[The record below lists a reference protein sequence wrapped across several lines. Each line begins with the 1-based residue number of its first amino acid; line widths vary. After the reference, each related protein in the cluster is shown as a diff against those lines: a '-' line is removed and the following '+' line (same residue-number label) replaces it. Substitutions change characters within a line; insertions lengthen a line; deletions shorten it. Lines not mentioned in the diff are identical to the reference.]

1 VLAANNIMQQQMAP
15 FHCCQGVI
23 SAACVWFMVGV
34 TSYTDSIVHRV
45 IREILQVMLTVRCGR
60 FTLEGGVTV
69 RQVHVASD
77 NLRPD
82 W

>member
-1 VLAANNIMQQQMAP
+1 MLKIKVACFFLG
-15 FHCCQGVI
+15 HGVRGETYN
-23 SAACVWFMVGV
+23 C
-34 TSYTDSIVHRV
+34 IV
-45 IREILQVMLTVRCGR
+45 TVRCGR

>member
-1 VLAANNIMQQQMAP
+1 
-15 FHCCQGVI
+15 
-23 SAACVWFMVGV
+23 MVGV